1 MRQVVRARAPGR
13 SEADHAPASVGP
25 PKIMTSERCSSAPM
39 NGNRSHMDEALG
51 IDRMRLPTQFVRW
64 LLQRIIRKRGLLF
77 ASDRTVSVTA
87 SGYDSQNA
95 SASVTESAT
104 STVDFT
110 LSETATGGSGSIK
123 GTVYSS
129 SGGKL
134 SGVTLSVLG
143 GTSSLTN
150 RGGKYTIQNVP
161 AGLQTVTASKAGY
174 TSLEQDVD
182 VLAGGTVNLNF
193 TLSPN

>member
-1 MRQVVRARAPGR
+1 MTDVATSSGIPSAAVSTDTGQSSNTDSFGDYSIANVP
-13 SEADHAPASVGP
+13 VG
-25 PKIMTSERCSSAPM
+25 
-39 NGNRSHMDEALG
+39 N
-51 IDRMRLPTQFVRW
+51 
-64 LLQRIIRKRGLLF
+64 
-77 ASDRTVSVTA
+77 RTVSVTA
-87 SGYDSQNA
+87 SGYESQNA
-95 SASVTESAT
+95 SASVTESTT
-104 STVDFT
+104 SMVDYT
-110 LSETATGGSGSIK
+110 LSETATGGSDSIK

-150 RGGKYTIQNVP
+150 KGGKYTIQNVP

-182 VLAGGTVNLNF
+182 VLAGGAVNLNF
-193 TLSPN
+193 TLSTN